1 MSGDST
7 KPMTL
12 PSGPATLCFDKD
24 AFMKDDFNVDTFV
37 MDCRRRVPLETL
49 RDDLHIYLKI
59 LRSAMIELINK
70 DYADFVNLSTNLV
83 GMDKAINNLTVPLGQ
98 FKEEVLSVTSAM
110 ENAIEAVE
118 EKLQHRQ
125 KIKEKKASLQRLIN
139 IVQSVEKIEQ
149 LLGLSSKLEATP
161 GTSLNGQLIE
171 RVATEFNKLQFY
183 VMKSRGLPL
192 VEEVKPRIASI
203 TSTLQ
208 YSLEGSF
215 LEGLD
220 HNNIDILRQ
229 CLRTYA
235 LIDKIKDAEYLF
247 RKHVVQPFMEEII
260 TEEFLRSCS
269 LKGMY
274 TKILE
279 FIPKHCQILKDITSS
294 SSPSGD
300 VIRGYD
306 FVVNAVWPEII
317 SNIEAR
323 IPSIFAPGNPS
334 IFHEKFTI
342 SMDFLLTFEHQCG
355 SQASVKR
362 LREHSSYQL
371 FMSKWNLPVYFQIRF
386 QEIAG
391 LFENSLVIAFN
402 KTLDNSEFYLTAS
415 HQLWESIYKCWQLN
429 VYLPTLVHRFLKL
442 TLQLLARY
450 SAWINETYQKE
461 VEKPSI
467 PNASRND
474 RASTPA
480 NNNIVVTS
488 KVNGLDSGSQQTPQ
502 PPPPPPEPQ
511 PITLGQILFL
521 MADAEK
527 TCEKIFPVFV
537 EHIEPKLKSLNYEN
551 IDLIKGGFTD
561 SQQAVLA
568 NVPKFQDY
576 VVQEVTNHCSLH
588 LKQVA
593 DIPRHYRRT
602 NREVPSKPSTYSTG
616 LFKPLAMFFDEHK
629 AVLTET
635 KKQEIARAVLQNL
648 AEQYYTATSDVLTS
662 VKKMEVSLKR
672 LKKARGT
679 GVSTGTQGM
688 SDDDK
693 IRQQLIVD
701 IEYYGQQVETFGFSS
716 NSLEGFPRLLELC
729 KEAKSSMSQ
738 ATHPSS

>member
-1 MSGDST
+1 MAGDST

-24 AFMKDDFNVDTFV
+24 DFMKNDFNVDIFV

-49 RDDLHIYLKI
+49 RDDLHVYLKI

-118 EKLQHRQ
+118 EKLKHRQ

-161 GTSLNGQLIE
+161 GTDLNGQLIE

-192 VEEVKPRIASI
+192 VEQVKPRIASI

-220 HNNIDILRQ
+220 HNNTDILRQ

-235 LIDKIKDAEYLF
+235 LIDKIKDAESLF
-247 RKHVVQPFMEEII
+247 RKHVVRPFMEEII
-260 TEEFLRSCS
+260 TEDFLRSSS

-306 FVVNAVWPEII
+306 FIVNAVWPEII

-323 IPSIFAPGNPS
+323 IPSIFAPGNPD

-342 SMDFLLTFEHQCG
+342 SMDFLSKFEHQCG

-371 FMSKWNLPVYFQIRF
+371 YMSKWNLPVYFQIRF

-391 LFENSLVIAFN
+391 LFENSLVIGFN
-402 KTLDNSEFYLTAS
+402 KTTENEFYLTAS
-415 HQLWESIYKCWQLN
+415 YQMWESIYKCWQSN
-429 VYLPTLVHRFLKL
+429 VYLPTLVHRFLRL
-442 TLQLLARY
+442 TLQLLSRY
-450 SAWINETYQKE
+450 SAWIDETYQKE
-461 VEKPSI
+461 VEKPSVSSG
-467 PNASRND
+467 SRSD

-480 NNNIVVTS
+480 NNMVTS
-488 KVNGLDSGSQQTPQ
+488 KVNGLDTSNQQPTI
-502 PPPPPPEPQ
+502 PEPE

-521 MADAEK
+521 IADAEK
-527 TCEKIFPVFV
+527 SSEKIFPVFV
-537 EHIEPKLKSLNYEN
+537 EHIEPKLKSLDFDN
-551 IDLIKGGFTD
+551 IDSIKGAFSD
-561 SQQAVLA
+561 SQESVLF
-568 NVPKFQDY
+568 NVPKFQSY

-602 NREVPSKPSTYSTG
+602 NREVPSKPSSYSTG
-616 LFKPLAMFFDEHK
+616 LFKPLTMFFDEHK
-629 AVLTET
+629 IVLREA
-635 KKQEIARAVLQNL
+635 KREEIARAVLQNL

-662 VKKMEVSLKR
+662 VKKMEDSLKR

-679 GVSTGTQGM
+679 GVSTGTLGM

-693 IRQQLIVD
+693 IRQQLIID

-716 NSLEGFPRLLELC
+716 SSLQGFSQLLELC
-729 KEAKSSMSQ
+729 KEAKGSMSQ
-738 ATHPSS
+738 TATNPSS